1 MTEFWIFLTGSLLLL
16 VLPGP
21 TNALLAV
28 GGSQRGFLGSLPLLA
43 GEVAGYG
50 LAIAVIHLTL
60 QPALQQMPDLNTL
73 IKVLFSAFVLFLAF
87 RLWRSTGTEAS
98 HPTFIGF
105 RALFV
110 TTLLNPKAFGFA
122 LVILPFDSPSLVFY
136 LAALIVLMLVSGAIW
151 IAMGAWVTAPGGPVS
166 RMFLTKS
173 AAVLMSFFA
182 IAMLA
187 AVARSLIV

>member
-43 GEVAGYG
+43 

-87 RLWRSTGTEAS
+87 RLWRSTGTGAS